1 MIKIIAVGKVRK
13 KELNT
18 LINDYIKMIPRKV
31 ELIEVKDEAT
41 IDKMHL
47 EADKILKNIKTD
59 DYVITLE
66 ILGKK
71 LDSEKLSDL
80 IDGIETNY
88 SNDIVFII
96 GGSFGL
102 DKSVSDRSNYKLSF
116 SDMTFPHQLMKLML
130 VEQVFRAY
138 AILSNHP
145 YHK

>member
-71 LDSEKLSDL
+71 LDSEKLSGL
-80 IDGIETNY
+80 IDDIETNY

>member
-47 EADKILKNIKTD
+47 EADKIMKNIKTD

-88 SNDIVFII
+88 SNDIIFII

>member
-47 EADKILKNIKTD
+47 EADKIMKNIKTD

-71 LDSEKLSDL
+71 LDSEKLSGL
-80 IDGIETNY
+80 IDDIETNY

>member
-88 SNDIVFII
+88 SNDIIFII

-102 DKSVSDRSNYKLSF
+102 DKSVSERSNYKLSF

>member
-47 EADKILKNIKTD
+47 EADKIMKNIKTD

-71 LDSEKLSDL
+71 LDSEKLSNL
-80 IDGIETNY
+80 IDDIETNY

>member
-47 EADKILKNIKTD
+47 EADKIMKNIKTD